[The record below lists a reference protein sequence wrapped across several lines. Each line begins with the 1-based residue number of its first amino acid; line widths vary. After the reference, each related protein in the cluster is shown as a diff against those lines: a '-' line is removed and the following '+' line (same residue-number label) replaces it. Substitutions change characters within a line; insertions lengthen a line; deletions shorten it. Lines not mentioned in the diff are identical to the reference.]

1 MSEQMVSAG
10 EAARRLGVAPAT
22 IQRWVDSGVLH
33 AERTPVGHRRI
44 YVTELRRLI
53 AASRPAELN
62 GLLAEWCDV
71 LVTGDSAKVKA
82 ALIASRQ
89 KTGNWADT
97 ADEVAAAIA
106 EIGRRWEAGD
116 YQIFE
121 EHATTEALRRAA
133 AACVSEMHVGDGAP
147 SAALLTV
154 ENERHTLGL
163 TLAELVLPE
172 AGWRPVW
179 IGEGL
184 PADDLQSLVNK
195 LKPDLLV
202 VSASS
207 VTPAKAVAR
216 YQAEL
221 GHIATAG
228 NVEVVLAGSG
238 AWAPISNMQ
247 RLMTFK
253 DLRAFLGKKGQPTA
267 S

>member
-33 AERTPVGHRRI
+33 AERTPGGHRRI

-53 AASRPAELN
+53 AASRPADLH

-163 TLAELVLPE
+163 TLAELVLAE
-172 AGWRPVW
+172 AGWRRYGSARACPRMTSNRSSTNSSPTFLLFPHLL
-179 IGEGL
+179 L
-184 PADDLQSLVNK
+184 PLPRPLRVIKQSWGTSLRLAMLK
-195 LKPDLLV
+195 LFWLE
-202 VSASS
+202 
-207 VTPAKAVAR
+207 AVHGP
-216 YQAEL
+216 Q
-221 GHIATAG
+221 
-228 NVEVVLAGSG
+228 S
-238 AWAPISNMQ
+238 PICNA
-247 RLMTFK
+247 L
-253 DLRAFLGKKGQPTA
+253 
-267 S
+267 

>member
-33 AERTPVGHRRI
+33 AERTPGGHRRI

-53 AASRPAELN
+53 AASRPAELS

-71 LVTGDSAKVKA
+71 LMTGDPARIKA

-116 YQIFE
+116 CQIFE
-121 EHATTEALRRAA
+121 EHAATEALRRAA
-133 AACVSEMHVGDGAP
+133 AACVSEMRLGDGAP

-163 TLAELVLPE
+163 TLAELVLAE
-172 AGWRPVW
+172 AGRRTVW
-179 IGEGL
+179 IGESL
-184 PADDLQSLVNK
+184 PADELQPLVNK

-207 VTPAKAVAR
+207 VTPTKAVAR

-247 RLMTFK
+247 RLITFE
-253 DLRAFLGKKGQPTA
+253 DLRAFLGEKGQPTA